1 MSTYIY
7 HGIIACTD
15 YFLYICMEKCKFCS
29 ISNTEELLQHPTHDN
44 DNDKILTVIFPQR
57 ECQCR
62 MEDGKYRPA
71 VLVSPMQETGHSK
84 PDELV

>member
-1 MSTYIY
+1 MERNLSTFIY

-15 YFLYICMEKCKFCS
+15 YFFMEKCKFCS
-29 ISNTEELLQHPTHDN
+29 ISCAEELLQHPTHDN
-44 DNDKILTVIFPQR
+44 DHILTVIFPQR

-71 VLVSPMQETGHSK
+71 VLVSPVQETGHSK